1 MRQDVTRRATDP
13 VGRTSWTPDALE
25 DRARIALALCI
36 LVAGVPAVVLMW
48 WHDAAHDP
56 VVRWGYPPLLAFLVA
71 YAWVLLRRVEIAGA
85 FSRGAVVV
93 AQMVWIGGFAVRL
106 RSADDVAQGW
116 ASLFPNSFMG
126 LVVFAVVGFLYW
138 PTARATVQ
146 GMASVVGA
154 YVVGAGALVTL
165 DGGGAYVRDLGR
177 YCTYLAVVVA
187 LLHVLSR
194 TKERLADAVARAS
207 RADAAAVRL
216 RDMAYLDELTGIA
229 NRRRLLEELG
239 HQATLVGPDHPVSVV
254 FFDLD
259 HFKTVND
266 THGHATGDRVLQLV
280 ARTAAGVVREGDVL
294 ARLGGEEFV
303 IVAPGTVHQRAAQ
316 LAERLRELLREVVQV
331 DLGVAVTA
339 SFGVTELRAGE
350 APAAVLARVDALM
363 YGAKREG
370 RDRVVTGRDD
380 RG

>member
-1 MRQDVTRRATDP
+1 
-13 VGRTSWTPDALE
+13 
-25 DRARIALALCI
+25 
-36 LVAGVPAVVLMW
+36 
-48 WHDAAHDP
+48 
-56 VVRWGYPPLLAFLVA
+56 
-71 YAWVLLRRVEIAGA
+71 
-85 FSRGAVVV
+85 
-93 AQMVWIGGFAVRL
+93 
-106 RSADDVAQGW
+106 
-116 ASLFPNSFMG
+116 
-126 LVVFAVVGFLYW
+126 
-138 PTARATVQ
+138 
-146 GMASVVGA
+146 
-154 YVVGAGALVTL
+154 
-165 DGGGAYVRDLGR
+165 
-177 YCTYLAVVVA
+177 
-187 LLHVLSR
+187 HVLSR

-280 ARTAAGVVREGDVL
+280 ARTAEGVVREGDVL

-370 RDRVVTGRDD
+370 RDRVV
-380 RG
+380 